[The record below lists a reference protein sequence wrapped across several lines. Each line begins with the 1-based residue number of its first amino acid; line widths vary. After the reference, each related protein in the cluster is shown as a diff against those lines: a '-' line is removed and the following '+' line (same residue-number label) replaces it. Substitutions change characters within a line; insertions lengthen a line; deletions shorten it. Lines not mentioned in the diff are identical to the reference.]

1 MLQLRTMLRVL
12 RFIILQNEGKHFKGT
27 NEKLFS
33 PFVWRMTAVILFFVR
48 KNERD
53 WKVLA
58 WTDGGVDYVCWWSC
72 CFTWLPSSK
81 QCTYMILQISKVIRT
96 ICLFNVLFVHLH
108 RWKQWICI
116 VFSSPGTGLFSE
128 NARHF
133 SYEQLLHTSIP
144 YRYIGPFIKAQHN
157 SDLRNFSNR

>member
-1 MLQLRTMLRVL
+1 MRGIEKSLLEQMVVWIMCVDGLVVL
-12 RFIILQNEGKHFKGT
+12 RDTK
-27 NEKLFS
+27 
-33 PFVWRMTAVILFFVR
+33 
-48 KNERD
+48 
-53 WKVLA
+53 
-58 WTDGGVDYVCWWSC
+58 
-72 CFTWLPSSK
+72 SSK

-108 RWKQWICI
+108 CWKQWICI

-157 SDLRNFSNR
+157 SDLRNFSNRSAHVCKAVN